1 MAAGICRGSLRD
13 IFQATAQRIELQND
27 ANAGEIMEA
36 VLIRIGHLLPISCIC
51 RLRELGNILGAYE
64 VQEQVQAIDALCGRV
79 SGSIEEL
86 RQGRAERCRSYEV
99 MGVCAGCALAIIL
112 L

>member
-1 MAAGICRGSLRD
+1 MAAGICRGALQEV
-13 IFQATAQRIELQND
+13 FQAVAQRISLHSDGD
-27 ANAGEIMEA
+27 AGQIMEA
-36 VLIRIGHLLPISCIC
+36 VLVRFGHQLPISCVC
-51 RLRELGNILGAYE
+51 RLRELGNILGVYE
-64 VQEQVQAIDALCGRV
+64 MREQTQAIEALCARV
-79 SGSIEEL
+79 SASLEEL